1 MGLWIGTVLIFTT
14 LAIASMFKVRFAYV
28 AFVALGVLWMPAR
41 AAFRFDPKDCET
53 AKSFALALHSMT
65 NYKHIVLFT
74 IFAIM
79 TLAQF
84 ASDDRWRF
92 VKLAFIALGMTVA
105 VEGEQAL
112 LGVGHCRVRDLVP
125 NAAGSLIGAFLIET
139 VRRVRTHRGRSNP
152 DRNASK

>member
-1 MGLWIGTVLIFTT
+1 MGLWIGTALVFMT

-41 AAFRFDPKDCET
+41 AGFRLAPENCEM
-53 AKSFALALHSMT
+53 AMSFALAIHSIT
-65 NYKHIVLFT
+65 NYKHIVLFA

-84 ASDDRWRF
+84 DPGDRWRF
-92 VKLAFIALGMTVA
+92 AKLAFIALGMTIA

-125 NAAGSLIGAFLIET
+125 NAAGSVIGACLIEAI
-139 VRRVRTHRGRSNP
+139 RRVRAHKSRA
-152 DRNASK
+152 AS